1 MHINSD
7 CTCENTHTRLH
18 THANIV
24 LLQASGP
31 LSDRSWE
38 DQSSDFECTVKENN
52 RREGVREE
60 QIERQRID
68 KAHQDLY

>member
-1 MHINSD
+1 MNSD
-7 CTCENTHTRLH
+7 AFAPDCTHKAPH
-18 THANIV
+18 THANSG
-24 LLQASGP
+24 LLQASGL

-60 QIERQRID
+60 QIERQSID